1 MESNAA
7 NSYLAVGQL
16 LERVE
21 DSNTDEVER
30 GFVVEAVNTRKH
42 LLLQPIGSTHV
53 AQSLQSLGCADSHL
67 VDAVPISLGGKAQWL
82 CVLRQSR

>member
-1 MESNAA
+1 MGSNPG

-21 DSNTDEVER
+21 DGDTDEVER
-30 GFVVEAVNTRKH
+30 RFVVEAVNTRKH

-67 VDAVPISLGGKAQWL
+67 IDAVPVSLGGKAHWIS
-82 CVLRQSR
+82 VFKQSC